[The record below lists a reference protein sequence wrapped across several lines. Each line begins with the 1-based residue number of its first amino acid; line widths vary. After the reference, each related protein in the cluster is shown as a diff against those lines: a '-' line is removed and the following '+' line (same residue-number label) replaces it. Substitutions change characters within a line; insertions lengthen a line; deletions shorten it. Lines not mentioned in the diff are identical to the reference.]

1 MCNDIN
7 IKYEN
12 AFFGNYILFSMF
24 FSVIK
29 MNTSI
34 RNNKHEQKPFY

>member
-12 AFFGNYILFSMF
+12 EFFGNYILFSM

-34 RNNKHEQKPFY
+34 RNNKHEQKSFY